1 ARRNPSARI
10 VAVGGICED
19 AMGAFMAGASSYGRH
34 IGVTSSYSGFI
45 AALEHVAARLHGI
58 GQQAR
63 KHATGEPYRTWVM
76 VNAHAGPKTG
86 EDGPTHADPQALQ
99 LLQNNFPQGVCITL
113 TPWEPQEMWPL
124 LAAGLKAA
132 PAVLCPFV
140 ARPAELVPDRAALGL
155 PPASAAAKGVYAVRR
170 SSGKATVVVQ
180 GSAVGALFMH
190 KVLPRID
197 QLKLPVNVFYVT
209 SAELYDLLP
218 DSERSAIFPREL
230 RHYAMGITDFTLP
243 TIARWIRSEGG
254 RRRSLHPFRQGAF
267 LGSGDWQ
274 AVLKEGGLDADSQ
287 LEAIREIKDEIQSL
301 RLPEGGGRDSFDLG
315 RDQAGKQRDIA
326 AALKESLAA

>member
-1 ARRNPSARI
+1 
-10 VAVGGICED
+10 
-19 AMGAFMAGASSYGRH
+19 M
-34 IGVTSSYSGFI
+34 
-45 AALEHVAARLHGI
+45 
-58 GQQAR
+58 
-63 KHATGEPYRTWVM
+63 
-76 VNAHAGPKTG
+76 
-86 EDGPTHADPQALQ
+86 
-99 LLQNNFPQGVCITL
+99 
-113 TPWEPQEMWPL
+113 
-124 LAAGLKAA
+124 
-132 PAVLCPFV
+132 
-140 ARPAELVPDRAALGL
+140 ARPPELVPDRAALGL

-180 GSAVGALFMH
+180 GIAVGALFMH

-197 QLKLPVNVFYVT
+197 QLRLPVNVFYVT
-209 SAELYDLLP
+209 SAELYDLQP

-287 LEAIREIKDEIQSL
+287 LEAVREWVKL
-301 RLPEGGGRDSFDLG
+301 RG
-315 RDQAGKQRDIA
+315 
-326 AALKESLAA
+326 